1 MKRNPFRRALPCLMS
16 LSTLA
21 VTADLSATSLP
32 ECFQYPEY
40 VEGTVYQANDK
51 VRHNDHYFNCEIGNW
66 CSGPA
71 WAFEPG
77 VGQVSEDTWLN
88 LGECLT
94 VDPNQPPEVTLNA
107 PDSVRAGIYH
117 SFTAQA
123 FDLTGNLASWDLSIY
138 KYINGDLVDGV
149 SIGSGNLPDDIFYNH
164 YQADMSGSWLAPL
177 NSSSS
182 SSSSTSSSTSSS
194 GSSGESSTSSS
205 SSSSGSYIYGDGNTS
220 SSSSSSGV
228 NNCIDPSITIVRST
242 PLPGNNSSST
252 SSSTSSSGSS
262 NGSTSSSS
270 GSYSNTCVSKTGS
283 SSTSG
288 GYSVGQYAI
297 VATATDRRGAQDS
310 QVQIFDVVTKTIKAS
325 ISPSDTALL
334 GGSLQIT
341 VSGNIEPQSLSIGVS
356 PANGSFRR
364 ISYGGGTGPGDYLS
378 GATYEWRPT
387 TSGLYMLKGSAGGA
401 YDQEPIMLFN
411 SQQPIATLEHPV
423 SINEGDTVELL
434 LTGMDLTEVN
444 LLTLSVD
451 GLQLTPSIETRL
463 GRQEKYGLEQQYDW
477 IATAGEHQLYAEV
490 FDNDNNVSFIETTI
504 IVESTN
510 LDSCSAQGID
520 SSSVNTYPN
529 WTQLDWQGLPNN
541 AANGD
546 LLQHQLQVFRAK
558 WWTQSAPGSDD
569 SWEFVCDS

>member
-1 MKRNPFRRALPCLMS
+1 MKRNLFRRAWPCLIS

-21 VTADLSATSLP
+21 VAADLSATSLP

-40 VEGTVYQANDK
+40 LEGTVYQANDK

-107 PDSVRAGIYH
+107 SDSVRAGLFH
-117 SFTAQA
+117 TFTAKA
-123 FDLTGNLASWDLSIY
+123 FDPTGNLAHWDLSIY
-138 KYINGDLVDGV
+138 KYINGDLVEGV
-149 SIGSGNLPDDIFYNH
+149 SIGSGDLPNDIFYNH
-164 YQADMSGSWLAPL
+164 YQAEMSGSWLAPW

-205 SSSSGSYIYGDGNTS
+205 SSSSGSYAYNSSTS
-220 SSSSSSGV
+220 SSSSGSNPCLDPNTVIV
-228 NNCIDPSITIVRST
+228 NSI
-242 PLPGNNSSST
+242 PLPGSNAGST
-252 SSSTSSSGSS
+252 SSSTSSSSG
-262 NGSTSSSS
+262 SSS
-270 GSYSNTCVSKTGS
+270 GVYPTDCPSTTGS

-297 VATATDRRGAQDS
+297 VATATDRRGAQDR
-310 QVQIFDVVTKTIKAS
+310 QVQIFDVVTKTTHAS
-325 ISPSDTALL
+325 ISPSDTALVNRTIRV
-334 GGSLQIT
+334 S
-341 VSGNIEPQSLSIGVS
+341 VSGNVEPQSLGVSVS
-356 PANGSFRR
+356 PANGYFQR
-364 ISYGGGTGPGDYLS
+364 ISYGGGGGPGDYLS

-387 TSGLYMLKGSAGGA
+387 NSGLHMLKASAGGA
-401 YDQEPIMLFN
+401 YDTKPIMLFRN
-411 SQQPIATLEHPV
+411 QQPLATLEHPL
-423 SINEGDTVELL
+423 SISEGDAVELL

-451 GLQLTPSIETRL
+451 GLLLTPSTETRL

-477 IATAGEHQLYAEV
+477 IATAGEHQFYAEV
-490 FDNDNNVSFIETTI
+490 VDSDNNISFIDTTI
-504 IVESTN
+504 TVESANPNACT
-510 LDSCSAQGID
+510 AQGID
-520 SSSVNTYPN
+520 ISGVNVYPN
-529 WTQLDWQGLPNN
+529 WTQQDWQGLPNN
-541 AANGD
+541 AVSGD
-546 LLQHQLQVFRAK
+546 LMQHHQQVFRAK
-558 WWTQSAPGSDD
+558 WWTQSAPGSDG
-569 SWEFVCDS
+569 SWAFVCDS